1 MQRAASDIQ
10 PNKVDEK
17 SEALRSEVEA
27 AVEAYVNAHYPN
39 GSSSVYGQSE
49 GGKVT
54 IIICVE
60 DHEFQSRNHW
70 GGRWVCYFFIDN
82 SRSNWHSSVRAGR
95 SK

>member
-1 MQRAASDIQ
+1 MIFVNLEYFQSFDYHHMQRAASDIQ
-10 PNKVDEK
+10 PKKVDEK

-70 GGRWVCYFFIDN
+70 GGRWVCTFFY
-82 SRSNWHSSVRAGR
+82 
-95 SK
+95 